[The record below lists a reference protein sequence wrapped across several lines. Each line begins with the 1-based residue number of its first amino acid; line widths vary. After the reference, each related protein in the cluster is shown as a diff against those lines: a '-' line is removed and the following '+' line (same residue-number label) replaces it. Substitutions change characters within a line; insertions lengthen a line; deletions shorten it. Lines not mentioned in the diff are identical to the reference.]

1 VSDPASKDGDFD
13 VVVIGSGPAGQKAAI
28 QAAKAG
34 KRVAVIERERQVGGK
49 CVHTGTIPSKSLRE
63 HALRQRVRRLDLTD
77 QPMRS
82 LLDGVG
88 ETIAAHDAYMTAQL
102 ERNHVTL
109 LRGRASFVAAGRPG
123 ENKPHLLAMRRIDG
137 SQMRVAAPVVIIATG
152 SRPRTPP
159 HLAPDHEHVLDSDSI
174 LALAYLPRSLLVLG
188 GGVIASEYAASFAAL
203 GCKVTQ
209 ADQFERPLG
218 FLDPELTGFYVDELR
233 AAGGEYLPRFEAVS
247 SRWDGVSQVRTEFTN
262 GQVLLAD
269 KVLVAL
275 GRSAN
280 VDGLHLH
287 TAGIALTNRGHI
299 QVDERLQTTAP
310 GIFAAGDVIGPP
322 ALASVSMEQGR
333 RAACHALGLLVPS
346 DPVSRLPAG
355 VYTIPEIATVGLDE
369 NEARRHFGEALV
381 GRARFE
387 EIARGQINGSQRGL
401 LKLVA
406 DPGGRRVVGVQ
417 IAGDGATELVHIGQL
432 GLAAELD
439 VDAYVDNVFN
449 FPTMAEAYRI
459 AALDI
464 VKQRAQGAAT
474 SSAPAGT
481 RQNFCENFSPMVRG
495 RLITE

>member
-1 VSDPASKDGDFD
+1 MDFD
-13 VVVIGSGPAGQKAAI
+13 FLVIGSGPAGQKAAI

-34 KRVAVIERERQVGGK
+34 KRVAVVERERQVGGN

-63 HALRQRVRRLDLTD
+63 HALRQRVRRVDLHSEPI
-77 QPMRS
+77 QS
-82 LLDGVG
+82 LLDGVN
-88 ETIAAHDAYMTAQL
+88 ETIAAHDAYMSAQL
-102 ERNHVTL
+102 ERNQVTL
-109 LRGRASFVAAGRPG
+109 LRGRASFLDG
-123 ENKPHLLAMRRIDG
+123 NTLALRHIDG
-137 SQMRVAAPVVIIATG
+137 SQSRARSPLIVIATG

-159 HLAPDHEHVLDSDSI
+159 HLSVDHEHVLDSDSI
-174 LALAYLPRSLLVLG
+174 LSLAYLPRSLLVLG
-188 GGVIASEYAASFAAL
+188 GGVIASEYAAMFAAL
-203 GCKVTQ
+203 GCQVTQ
-209 ADQFERPLG
+209 ADQYDRPLG
-218 FLDPELTGFYVDELR
+218 FLDPELTQFYVDELR
-233 AAGGEYLPRFEAVS
+233 SAGGEYLPRCEPVS
-247 SRWDGVSQVRTEFTN
+247 TRWDGVSQVRTEFTN
-262 GQVLLAD
+262 GKVLLAD

-275 GRSAN
+275 GRVAH

-287 TAGIALTNRGHI
+287 SAGIALTSRGHI
-299 QVDERLQTTAP
+299 QVDEHLQTTAK
-310 GIFAAGDVIGPP
+310 GIHAAGDVIGPP

-333 RAACHALGLLVPS
+333 RAACHALGLLVPH
-346 DPVSRLPAG
+346 DPVSRLPSG

-369 NEARRHFGEALV
+369 NEAKRHFGGCVV

-459 AALDI
+459 AAFDI
-464 VKQRAQGAAT
+464 VKRRARHITADSCADAV
-474 SSAPAGT
+474 SA
-481 RQNFCENFSPMVRG
+481 V
-495 RLITE
+495 L

>member
-1 VSDPASKDGDFD
+1 MTSNAGVGLHFD

-34 KRVAVIERERQVGGK
+34 KGVAVIERDRHVGGS

-63 HALRQRVRRLDLTD
+63 HAMRQRVRHVNLMDEPI
-77 QPMRS
+77 QS
-82 LLDGVG
+82 LLDGVAA
-88 ETIAAHDAYMTAQL
+88 TIAAHDSYMAAQL
-102 ERNHVTL
+102 ERNHIML
-109 LRGRASFVAAGRPG
+109 LRGRASFLS
-123 ENKPHLLAMRRIDG
+123 PHELALRRIDG
-137 SQMRVAAPVVIIATG
+137 SQTAVRADVAIIATG

-159 HLAPDHEHVLDSDSI
+159 HLAVDHEHILDSDSI
-174 LALAYLPRSLLVLG
+174 LSLAYLPRSLLVLG
-188 GGVIASEYAASFAAL
+188 GGVIGSEYASTFAAL

-209 ADQFERPLG
+209 ADQLDRPVA
-218 FLDPELTGFYVDELR
+218 FLDPELTSFYVEELR
-233 AAGGEYLPRFEAVS
+233 RNGGEYISRAEATS
-247 SRWDGVSQVRTEFTN
+247 TKWDGISQVRTEFKD
-262 GQVLLAD
+262 GRSIAAD

-275 GRSAN
+275 GRVAN
-280 VDGLHLH
+280 VDGLKLDA
-287 TAGIALTNRGHI
+287 AGVALTSRGHI
-299 QVDERLQTTAP
+299 QVDDHLKTTAN
-310 GIFAAGDVIGPP
+310 GVYAAGDVIGPP

-369 NEARRHFGEALV
+369 HGARRHFGGAIV

-387 EIARGQINGSQRGL
+387 EIARGQINGCQRGL

-406 DPGGRRVVGVQ
+406 DPAGRRVVGVQ

-449 FPTMAEAYRI
+449 FPTRAEAYRI
-459 AALDI
+459 AAFDI
-464 VKQRAQGAAT
+464 VKQRGQSTT
-474 SSAPAGT
+474 SDSVADAVSA
-481 RQNFCENFSPMVRG
+481 V
-495 RLITE
+495 L

>member
-1 VSDPASKDGDFD
+1 VNPDAAPASFD
-13 VVVIGSGPAGQKAAI
+13 VLVIGSGPAGQKAAI
-28 QAAKAG
+28 QASKAG
-34 KRVAVIERERQVGGK
+34 KRVAVIERDRQVGGN

-63 HALRQRVRRLDLTD
+63 HALRQRVRHVNLMEEPI
-77 QPMRS
+77 QS

-102 ERNHVTL
+102 ERNDITL
-109 LRGRASFVAAGRPG
+109 LRGRASFVAQGRA
-123 ENKPHLLAMRRIDG
+123 EHDTPHTIAMRRIDG
-137 SQMRVAAPVVIIATG
+137 SQTTLRAPIVIIATG
-152 SRPRTPP
+152 SRPRSPER
-159 HLAPDHEHVLDSDSI
+159 LAIDHEHVLDSDSI
-174 LALAYLPRSLLVLG
+174 LSLAYLPRSLLVLG
-188 GGVIASEYAASFAAL
+188 GGVIASEYAAMFAAL

-209 ADQFERPLG
+209 ADQLEQPLA
-218 FLDPELTGFYVDELR
+218 FLDPELTSFYVEELR
-233 AAGGEYLPRFEAVS
+233 RNGGAYIPRAEAVS
-247 SRWDGVSQVRTEFTN
+247 TRWDGVSQVRTEFTD
-262 GQVLLAD
+262 GRVILAD

-275 GRSAN
+275 GRLAN
-280 VDGLHLH
+280 VDGLKLEN
-287 TAGIALTNRGHI
+287 AGVALTGRGHV
-299 QVDERLQTTAP
+299 QVDEHLRTTAP
-310 GIFAAGDVIGPP
+310 GIYAAGDVIGPP

-346 DPVSRLPAG
+346 DPVSRLPSG

-369 NEARRHFGEALV
+369 AGARRHFGGAIV

-459 AALDI
+459 AAFDI
-464 VKQRAQGAAT
+464 VKQRGRITT
-474 SSAPAGT
+474 SEPVADAVSAI
-481 RQNFCENFSPMVRG
+481 
-495 RLITE
+495 L

>member
-1 VSDPASKDGDFD
+1 MNFE

-34 KRVAVIERERQVGGK
+34 KRVAVIERDRKVGGS

-63 HALRQRVRRLDLTD
+63 HALRQRVRQVNLFDEPI
-77 QPMRS
+77 QS

-88 ETIAAHDAYMTAQL
+88 ETVAAHDAYMSAQL
-102 ERNHVTL
+102 ERNGITL
-109 LRGRASFVAAGRPG
+109 LRGKARFVAPR
-123 ENKPHLLAMRRIDG
+123 ELVLRRIDG
-137 SQMRVAAPVVIIATG
+137 SLVPVHANIVIIATG
-152 SRPRTPP
+152 SRPRSPA
-159 HLAPDHEHVLDSDSI
+159 HLAIDHEHVLDSDSI
-174 LALAYLPRSLLVLG
+174 LSLAYLPRTLLVLG
-188 GGVIASEYAASFAAL
+188 GGVIASEYAAMFAAL

-209 ADQFERPLG
+209 ADQLDRPLA
-218 FLDPELTGFYVDELR
+218 FLDPELTAFYLAELKR
-233 AAGGEYLPRFEAVS
+233 NGGEYIPNADAVETL
-247 SRWDGVSQVRTEFTN
+247 WDGISEVQTTFKDGRVIAAE
-262 GQVLLAD
+262 

-275 GRSAN
+275 GRTAN
-280 VDGLHLH
+280 VDHLGVEA
-287 TAGIALTNRGHI
+287 AGVALTSRGHV
-299 QVDERLQTTAP
+299 QVNDCLETSAR
-310 GIFAAGDVIGPP
+310 GIYAAGDVIGPP

-346 DPVSRLPAG
+346 DPVSRMPTG

-369 NEARRHFGEALV
+369 AGARKHFGGAIV

-387 EIARGQINGSQRGL
+387 EIARGQINGCQQGL

-417 IAGDGATELVHIGQL
+417 IAGDSATELVHIGQL

-459 AALDI
+459 AAFDI
-464 VKQRAQGAAT
+464 VKQRGRSTT
-474 SSAPAGT
+474 SDACADAVSAI
-481 RQNFCENFSPMVRG
+481 
-495 RLITE
+495 L

>member
-1 VSDPASKDGDFD
+1 MSDQAFD

-34 KRVAVIERERQVGGK
+34 KRVAVIERDRQVGGA

-63 HALRQRVRRLDLTD
+63 HALRQRVRRVDLHSE
-77 QPMRS
+77 PIKS

-88 ETIAAHDAYMTAQL
+88 QTVAAHDAYMAAQL
-102 ERNHVTL
+102 ERNHVVL
-109 LRGRASFVAAGRPG
+109 LRGRASFVAAGGAGGNSP
-123 ENKPHLLAMRRIDG
+123 KTLAMRRIDG
-137 SQMRVAAPVVIIATG
+137 SQVRVTAPVVIIATG
-152 SRPRTPP
+152 SRPRTPA
-159 HLAPDHEHVLDSDSI
+159 HLAVEHEHVLDSDSI
-174 LALAYLPRSLLVLG
+174 LSLAYLPRTLLVLG
-188 GGVIASEYAASFAAL
+188 GGVIASEYAAMFAAL
-203 GCKVTQ
+203 GCKVWQ
-209 ADQFERPLG
+209 ADQYERPLG
-218 FLDPELTGFYVDELR
+218 FLDPELTGFYLDELR
-233 AAGGEYLPRFEAVS
+233 AAGGEYLPKYEAVATS
-247 SRWDGVSQVRTEFTN
+247 WDGVSQVRTEFTN
-262 GQVLLAD
+262 GKVIFAD

-275 GRSAN
+275 GRVAN

-287 TAGIALTNRGHI
+287 SAGIALSNRGHI
-299 QVDERLQTTAP
+299 QVDDHLQTTAP
-310 GIFAAGDVIGPP
+310 GVFAAGDVIGPP

-333 RAACHALGLLVPS
+333 RAACHALGLMVPA
-346 DPVSRLPAG
+346 DPVSRLPSG

-369 NEARRHFGEALV
+369 AEAKRHFGGAVV

-387 EIARGQINGSQRGL
+387 EIARGQINGCQRGL

-439 VDAYVDNVFN
+439 VDAYVDNVLS

-464 VKQRAQGAAT
+464 VKQRARHI
-474 SSAPAGT
+474 SADSVADAV
-481 RQNFCENFSPMVRG
+481 SAVS
-495 RLITE
+495 

>member
-1 VSDPASKDGDFD
+1 MSGAASKDASFD

-34 KRVAVIERERQVGGK
+34 KRVAVIERERQVGGN

-63 HALRQRVRRLDLTD
+63 HALRQRVRRVDLSTEPI
-77 QPMRS
+77 QS

-88 ETIAAHDAYMTAQL
+88 QTIAAHDAYMSAQL
-102 ERNHVTL
+102 ERNHIAL
-109 LRGRASFVAAGRPG
+109 LRGRANFLDA
-123 ENKPHLLAMRRIDG
+123 NTLALRRIDG
-137 SQMRVAAPVVIIATG
+137 SQGRVSAPVIIIATG

-159 HLAPDHEHVLDSDSI
+159 HLAVDHEHVLDSDSI
-174 LALAYLPRSLLVLG
+174 LSLAYLPRTLLVLG

-209 ADQFERPLG
+209 ADQYERPLG
-218 FLDPELTGFYVDELR
+218 FLDPELTSFYLDELKS
-233 AAGGEYLPRFEAVS
+233 AGGEYLSKFEAVS
-247 SRWDGVSQVRTEFTN
+247 TRWDGVSQVRTEFTN
-262 GQVLLAD
+262 GKVILAD

-275 GRSAN
+275 GRVAN

-287 TAGIALTNRGHI
+287 SAGIALSSRGHI
-299 QVDERLQTTAP
+299 QVDDHLQTTAK
-310 GIFAAGDVIGPP
+310 GVYAAGDVIGPP

-333 RAACHALGLLVPS
+333 RAACHALGLLVPQ
-346 DPVSRLPAG
+346 DPVSRLPVG

-369 NEARRHFGEALV
+369 NEAKRHFGGCVV

-387 EIARGQINGSQRGL
+387 EIARGQINGCQRGL

-459 AALDI
+459 AAFDI
-464 VKQRAQGAAT
+464 VKQRARHITADSVADAV
-474 SSAPAGT
+474 SAI
-481 RQNFCENFSPMVRG
+481 
-495 RLITE
+495 L

>member
-1 VSDPASKDGDFD
+1 VNSGVEHFD

-34 KRVAVIERERQVGGK
+34 KRVAVIERDRQVGGS

-63 HALRQRVRRLDLTD
+63 HAMRQRVRRVDLME
-77 QPMRS
+77 QPIQS

-88 ETIAAHDAYMTAQL
+88 DTVAAHDAYMSAQL
-102 ERNHVTL
+102 ERNHIAL
-109 LRGRASFVAAGRPG
+109 LRGRASFASPNELTMG
-123 ENKPHLLAMRRIDG
+123 RIDG
-137 SQMRVAAPVVIIATG
+137 SQVTVRAPIIIIATG
-152 SRPRTPP
+152 SRPRTPS
-159 HLAPDHEHVLDSDSI
+159 HLSVDHEHVLDSDSI
-174 LALAYLPRSLLVLG
+174 LSLAYLPRSLLVLG
-188 GGVIASEYAASFAAL
+188 GGVIASEYAAMFAAL

-209 ADQFERPLG
+209 ADQHDAPLS
-218 FLDPELTGFYVDELR
+218 FLDPELTNYYLEELR
-233 AAGGEYLPRFEAVS
+233 RNGGEYIPRADAVATT
-247 SRWDGVSQVRTEFTN
+247 WDGVSQVRTEFKN
-262 GQVLLAD
+262 GRSILAD
-269 KVLVAL
+269 KVLVAI
-275 GRSAN
+275 GRVAN
-280 VDGLHLH
+280 VDGLNLEA
-287 TAGIALTNRGHI
+287 AGIALTSRGHI
-299 QVDERLQTTAP
+299 QVDDDLRTKAA
-310 GIFAAGDVIGPP
+310 GVYAAGDVIGPP

-346 DPVSRLPAG
+346 DPVSRLPSG

-369 NEARRHFGEALV
+369 VGARRHFGGAIV

-387 EIARGQINGSQRGL
+387 EIARGQINGCQQGI

-464 VKQRAQGAAT
+464 VKQRGKVSNSNTVADVL
-474 SSAPAGT
+474 SA
-481 RQNFCENFSPMVRG
+481 V
-495 RLITE
+495 L

>member
-1 VSDPASKDGDFD
+1 MSTTPATAETFD

-34 KRVAVIERERQVGGK
+34 RRVAVIERDRQVGGS
-49 CVHTGTIPSKSLRE
+49 CVHRGTIPSKSLRE
-63 HALRQRVRRLDLTD
+63 HALRQRVRQVDLMD
-77 QPMRS
+77 EPIQS
-82 LLDGVG
+82 LLDGVS
-88 ETIAAHDAYMTAQL
+88 ETVAAHDAYMAAQL
-102 ERNHVTL
+102 ERNHVRL
-109 LRGRASFVAAGRPG
+109 LRGRANFTSAN
-123 ENKPHLLAMRRIDG
+123 ELAIRRIDG
-137 SQMRVAAPVVIIATG
+137 SSTLVRASIIIIATG

-159 HLAPDHEHVLDSDSI
+159 HLAVDHEHVLDSDSI
-174 LALAYLPRSLLVLG
+174 LSLAYLPRSLLVLG
-188 GGVIASEYAASFAAL
+188 GGVIASEYAAMFAAL

-209 ADQFERPLG
+209 ADQYDRPLG
-218 FLDPELTGFYVDELR
+218 FLDPELTSFYVDELR
-233 AAGGEYLPRFEAVS
+233 RNGGEYIPKAEALS
-247 SRWDGVSQVRTEFTN
+247 TKWDGVSQVRTEFKDGRT
-262 GQVLLAD
+262 VLAD

-275 GRSAN
+275 GRVAN
-280 VDGLHLH
+280 VDGLTLEA
-287 TAGIALTNRGHI
+287 AGISLTSRGHI
-299 QVDERLQTTAP
+299 QVDDELRTTAP
-310 GIFAAGDVIGPP
+310 SVYAAGDVIGPP

-346 DPVSRLPAG
+346 DPVSRLPSG

-369 NEARRHFGEALV
+369 DEARRHFGGAIV

-387 EIARGQINGSQRGL
+387 EIARGQINGSQRGI

-459 AALDI
+459 AAFDI
-464 VKQRAQGAAT
+464 VKQRGRATGSEAVVDAVAA
-474 SSAPAGT
+474 
-481 RQNFCENFSPMVRG
+481 V
-495 RLITE
+495 L

>member
-1 VSDPASKDGDFD
+1 VSFSAGVSAHYD

-34 KRVAVIERERQVGGK
+34 KKVAVIERDRRVGGS

-63 HALRQRVRRLDLTD
+63 HALRQRVRRVDLMD
-77 QPMRS
+77 EPIQS

-88 ETIAAHDAYMTAQL
+88 VTVAAHDAYMSAQL
-102 ERNHVTL
+102 ERNHVEL
-109 LRGRASFVAAGRPG
+109 LRGRASFNG
-123 ENKPHLLAMRRIDG
+123 PHELAMTRIDG
-137 SQMRVAAPVVIIATG
+137 SQITIRAPVIIIATG
-152 SRPRTPP
+152 SRPRSPA
-159 HLAPDHEHVLDSDSI
+159 HLAVDHEHVLDSDSI
-174 LALAYLPRSLLVLG
+174 LSLAYLPRSLLVLG
-188 GGVIASEYAASFAAL
+188 GGVIGSEYTATFAAL

-209 ADQFERPLG
+209 ADQFDQPLA
-218 FLDPELTGFYVDELR
+218 FLDPELTSFYLEELR
-233 AAGGEYLPRFEAVS
+233 KNGGEYIPAATAIS
-247 SRWDGVSQVRTEFTN
+247 TRWDGVSQVRTEFKD
-262 GQVLLAD
+262 GRVHLSD

-275 GRSAN
+275 GRLAN
-280 VDGLHLH
+280 VDGLKLDA
-287 TAGIALTNRGHI
+287 AGIALTSRGHV
-299 QVDERLQTTAP
+299 QVDENLQTTAA
-310 GIFAAGDVIGPP
+310 GVYAAGDVIGPP

-333 RAACHALGLLVPS
+333 RAACHALGLLVRADSVSTLPS
-346 DPVSRLPAG
+346 G

-369 NEARRHFGEALV
+369 HGARRHFGGAIV

-401 LKLVA
+401 LKLIA

-459 AALDI
+459 AAFDI
-464 VKQRAQGAAT
+464 VKQRGRSTTSEIVADAA
-474 SSAPAGT
+474 SA
-481 RQNFCENFSPMVRG
+481 V
-495 RLITE
+495 L

>member
-1 VSDPASKDGDFD
+1 VSEVPGQDYD

-34 KRVAVIERERQVGGK
+34 KRVVVIERDRQVGGS

-63 HALRQRVRRLDLTD
+63 HAMRQRIRRVDLMD
-77 QPMRS
+77 QPIQS

-88 ETIAAHDAYMTAQL
+88 ETIAAHDAYMAAQL
-102 ERNHVTL
+102 ERNHIAL
-109 LRGRASFVAAGRPG
+109 LRGRASFVARLARA
-123 ENKPHLLAMRRIDG
+123 ENNTPHELLVQRIDG
-137 SQMRVAAPVVIIATG
+137 TRLALHAPIVIIAAG
-152 SRPRTPP
+152 SRPRPP
-159 HLAPDHEHVLDSDSI
+159 AHLSVDHEHVLDSDSI
-174 LALAYLPRSLLVLG
+174 LSLAYLPRSLLVIG
-188 GGVIASEYAASFAAL
+188 GGVIASEYAAMFAAL

-209 ADQFERPLG
+209 ADQLDQPLA
-218 FLDPELTGFYVDELR
+218 FLDPELTRFYLDELR
-233 AAGGEYLPRFEAVS
+233 RNGGEYIPRAEAAS
-247 SRWDGVSQVRTEFTN
+247 ARFDGVSQVRVEFKC
-262 GQVLLAD
+262 GRVISAD

-275 GRSAN
+275 GRLAN
-280 VDGLHLH
+280 VDGLNLAA
-287 TAGIALTNRGHI
+287 AGVQLTERGHVR
-299 QVDERLQTTAP
+299 VDDCLETTVP
-310 GIFAAGDVIGPP
+310 GVYAAGDVIGPP

-346 DPVSRLPAG
+346 DPVSRLPSG

-369 NEARRHFGEALV
+369 HGARRHFGAALV

-401 LKLVA
+401 LKLIA

-459 AALDI
+459 AAFDI
-464 VKQRAQGAAT
+464 VKQRGRV
-474 SSAPAGT
+474 SNSEVVSDVLSA
-481 RQNFCENFSPMVRG
+481 F
-495 RLITE
+495 L

>member
-1 VSDPASKDGDFD
+1 MSPASTQEDSAFD

-34 KRVAVIERERQVGGK
+34 KRVAVIERDRKVGGS

-63 HALRQRVRRLDLTD
+63 HALRQRVRRVDLHSEPI
-77 QPMRS
+77 QS

-88 ETIAAHDAYMTAQL
+88 ATIAAHDAYMAAQL
-102 ERNHVTL
+102 ERNHIAL
-109 LRGRASFVAAGRPG
+109 LRGRANFVAAGRA
-123 ENKPHLLAMRRIDG
+123 EDRSPHTLALRRIDG
-137 SQMRVAAPVVIIATG
+137 SQARVTAPVIVIATG

-159 HLAPDHEHVLDSDSI
+159 HLAVDHEHVLDSDSI
-174 LALAYLPRSLLVLG
+174 LSLAYLPRSLLVLG
-188 GGVIASEYAASFAAL
+188 GGVIASEYAAMFAAL

-209 ADQFERPLG
+209 ADQYERPLG
-218 FLDPELTGFYVDELR
+218 FLDPELTSFYVDELK
-233 AAGGEYLPRFEAVS
+233 AAGGEYLPKCEPVS
-247 SRWDGVSQVRTEFTN
+247 TRWDGVSQVRTEFTN
-262 GQVLLAD
+262 GKVILAD

-275 GRSAN
+275 GRVAN
-280 VDGLHLH
+280 VDSLHLH
-287 TAGIALTNRGHI
+287 SAGIALTSRGHI
-299 QVDERLQTTAP
+299 QVDDHLQTTAR
-310 GIFAAGDVIGPP
+310 GIYAAGDVIGPP

-333 RAACHALGLLVPS
+333 RAACHALGLMVPQ
-346 DPVSRLPAG
+346 DPVSRLPSG

-369 NEARRHFGEALV
+369 NEAKRHFGGCVV

-387 EIARGQINGSQRGL
+387 EIARGQINGCQRGL

-459 AALDI
+459 AAFDI
-464 VKQRAQGAAT
+464 VKQRARHTTPDSVADAV
-474 SSAPAGT
+474 SAI
-481 RQNFCENFSPMVRG
+481 
-495 RLITE
+495 L

>member
-1 VSDPASKDGDFD
+1 MSNDDQAFD

-34 KRVAVIERERQVGGK
+34 KRVAVIERDRKVGGA

-63 HALRQRVRRLDLTD
+63 HAMRQRVRRVDLHSE
-77 QPMRS
+77 PIES

-88 ETIAAHDAYMTAQL
+88 QTIAAHDAYMAAQL
-102 ERNHVTL
+102 ERNHIAL
-109 LRGRASFVAAGRPG
+109 LRGRASFLDS
-123 ENKPHLLAMRRIDG
+123 HTLAMRRIDG
-137 SQMRVAAPVVIIATG
+137 SQARVSAPIVIIATG
-152 SRPRTPP
+152 SRPRTPQ
-159 HLAPDHEHVLDSDSI
+159 HLAVDHEHVLDSDSI
-174 LALAYLPRSLLVLG
+174 LSLAYLPRSLLVLG
-188 GGVIASEYAASFAAL
+188 GGVIASEYAAMFAAL

-209 ADQFERPLG
+209 ADQYERPLG
-218 FLDPELTGFYVDELR
+218 FLDPELTSFYLDELR
-233 AAGGEYLPRFEAVS
+233 GAGGEYLPKFEAMAT
-247 SRWDGVSQVRTEFTN
+247 RWDGISQVRTEFNN
-262 GQVLLAD
+262 GQVILAD

-275 GRSAN
+275 GRVAN

-287 TAGIALTNRGHI
+287 SAGIALSNRGHI
-299 QVDERLQTTAP
+299 QVDDRLLTTAP
-310 GIFAAGDVIGPP
+310 GVYAAGDVIGPP

-333 RAACHALGLLVPS
+333 RAACHALNLLVPQ
-346 DPVSRLPAG
+346 DPVSRLPSG

-369 NEARRHFGEALV
+369 NEAKRHFGGAVV

-387 EIARGQINGSQRGL
+387 EIARGQINGCQRGL

-464 VKQRAQGAAT
+464 VKQRA
-474 SSAPAGT
+474 
-481 RQNFCENFSPMVRG
+481 RH
-495 RLITE
+495 ITADSVADAVSEVL

>member
-1 VSDPASKDGDFD
+1 MSSPAPAGAFFD

-34 KRVAVIERERQVGGK
+34 KHVAIIERDRHVGGN

-63 HALRQRVRRLDLTD
+63 HALRQRVRRVDLHSEPI
-77 QPMRS
+77 QS

-88 ETIAAHDAYMTAQL
+88 ETIAAHDAYMAAQL
-102 ERNHVTL
+102 ERNHITL
-109 LRGRASFVAAGRPG
+109 LRGRASFLDS
-123 ENKPHLLAMRRIDG
+123 KTLAMRRIDG
-137 SQMRVAAPVVIIATG
+137 TQVRVSASAIIIATG

-159 HLAPDHEHVLDSDSI
+159 HLAVDHEHVLDSDSI
-174 LALAYLPRSLLVLG
+174 LSLAYLPRSLLVLG
-188 GGVIASEYAASFAAL
+188 GGVIASEYAAMFAAL
-203 GCKVTQ
+203 GCKVIQ
-209 ADQFERPLG
+209 ADQYERPLG
-218 FLDPELTGFYVDELR
+218 FLDPELTQFYVDELHR
-233 AAGGEYLPRFEAVS
+233 AGGEYLSRCETVS
-247 SRWDGVSQVRTEFTN
+247 TQWNGVSQVRTEFAN
-262 GQVLLAD
+262 GKVIMAD

-275 GRSAN
+275 GRVAN
-280 VDGLHLH
+280 VDGLQLH
-287 TAGIALTNRGHI
+287 SAGIGLSSRGHI
-299 QVDERLQTTAP
+299 QVDDRLQTTSP
-310 GIFAAGDVIGPP
+310 GVYAAGDVIGPP

-346 DPVSRLPAG
+346 DPVSRLPSG

-369 NEARRHFGEALV
+369 HEARRHFGGALV

-387 EIARGQINGSQRGL
+387 EIARGQINGCQRGL
-401 LKLVA
+401 LKLIA

-459 AALDI
+459 AAFDI
-464 VKQRAQGAAT
+464 VKQRARPG
-474 SSAPAGT
+474 SADSVADAI
-481 RQNFCENFSPMVRG
+481 CAV
-495 RLITE
+495 L

>member
-1 VSDPASKDGDFD
+1 VSAEPESVYD

-34 KRVAVIERERQVGGK
+34 KRVAVIERDRQVGGS

-63 HALRQRVRRLDLTD
+63 HAMRQRVRQVDLMSEPI
-77 QPMRS
+77 QS

-88 ETIAAHDAYMTAQL
+88 ETVAAHDAYMTAQL
-102 ERNHVTL
+102 ERNGVAL
-109 LRGRASFVAAGRPG
+109 LRGKARFTG
-123 ENKPHLLAMRRIDG
+123 PHALAMRRMDG
-137 SQMRVAAPVVIIATG
+137 SEWPVTAPIIIIATG
-152 SRPRTPP
+152 SRPRAPA
-159 HLAPDHEHVLDSDSI
+159 HLAIDHEHVLDSDSI
-174 LALAYLPRSLLVLG
+174 LSLAYLPRTLLVLG
-188 GGVIASEYAASFAAL
+188 GGVIASEYAAMFAAL
-203 GCKVTQ
+203 GCKVIQ
-209 ADQFERPLG
+209 ADQQERPLS
-218 FLDPELTGFYVDELR
+218 FLDPELTAFYLEELR
-233 AAGGEYLPRFEAVS
+233 RNGGEYISGAEALTT
-247 SRWDGVSQVRTEFTN
+247 RWDGISEVHTDFKDGRRIRAE
-262 GQVLLAD
+262 

-280 VDGLHLH
+280 VDGLDLAA
-287 TAGIALTNRGHI
+287 AGIVLTSRGHV
-299 QVDERLQTTAP
+299 QVNDSLETTARNVY
-310 GIFAAGDVIGPP
+310 AAGDVIGPP

-346 DPVSRLPAG
+346 DPVSRMPSG

-369 NEARRHFGEALV
+369 DGARRHFGGAIV

-387 EIARGQINGSQRGL
+387 EIARGQINGCQRGL

-417 IAGDGATELVHIGQL
+417 IAGDSATELVHIGQL

-459 AALDI
+459 AAFDI
-464 VKQRAQGAAT
+464 VKQRGRSTT
-474 SSAPAGT
+474 SDACADAVSA
-481 RQNFCENFSPMVRG
+481 V
-495 RLITE
+495 L

>member
-1 VSDPASKDGDFD
+1 MSETAWNHTFD

-34 KRVAVIERERQVGGK
+34 RRVAVIERDRQVGGA

-63 HALRQRVRRLDLTD
+63 HALRQRVRQVDLTEARM
-77 QPMRS
+77 QS
-82 LLDGVG
+82 LLEGVG
-88 ETIAAHDAYMTAQL
+88 GTVAAHDAYMAAQL
-102 ERNHVTL
+102 DRNNITL
-109 LRGRASFVAAGRPG
+109 LRGRASFVSPQ
-123 ENKPHLLAMRRIDG
+123 ELTMRRIDG
-137 SQMRVAAPVVIIATG
+137 SQSTVHAPIVIIATG
-152 SRPRTPP
+152 SRPRPVAQVP
-159 HLAPDHEHVLDSDSI
+159 VDHEHLLDSDSI

-188 GGVIASEYAASFAAL
+188 GGVIASEYAAMFAAL

-209 ADQFERPLG
+209 ADELDQPLA
-218 FLDPELTGFYVDELR
+218 FLDPELTVFYLEELR
-233 AAGGEYLPRFEAVS
+233 RNGGEYLPNANVVSARFN
-247 SRWDGVSQVRTEFTN
+247 GVSQVRAEFRD
-262 GQVLLAD
+262 GRVVMAD

-275 GRSAN
+275 GRLAN
-280 VDGLHLH
+280 VDGLNLDA
-287 TAGIALTNRGHI
+287 AGIKLTQRGHV
-299 QVDERLQTTAP
+299 QVDENLQTTAP
-310 GIFAAGDVIGPP
+310 GVYAAGDVIGPP

-346 DPVSRLPAG
+346 DPVSRLPSG

-369 NEARRHFGEALV
+369 HGAQRQFGGALV

-387 EIARGQINGSQRGL
+387 EIARGHISGNQRGL
-401 LKLVA
+401 LKLIA

-417 IAGDGATELVHIGQL
+417 IAGDSATELVHIGQI

-464 VKQRAQGAAT
+464 VKQRAKHIDRETLADAVAA
-474 SSAPAGT
+474 
-481 RQNFCENFSPMVRG
+481 V
-495 RLITE
+495 L